1 MNSILILLAAF
12 VGIGLFAR
20 KYNARTVLLVLF
32 IAACMVAYVTFNAL
46 RLR

>member
-1 MNSILILLAAF
+1 MNAISILLAAF

-20 KYNARTVLLVLF
+20 KYNTRTFLLVLLV
-32 IAACMVAYVTFNAL
+32 AACMVAYVTFNAL